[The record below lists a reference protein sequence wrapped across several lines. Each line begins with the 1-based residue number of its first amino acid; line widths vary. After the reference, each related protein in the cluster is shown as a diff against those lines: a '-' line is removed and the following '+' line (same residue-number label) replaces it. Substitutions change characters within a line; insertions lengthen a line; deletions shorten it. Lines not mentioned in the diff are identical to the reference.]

1 MTSTTARPAELTGRI
16 VRAGDTDYPTASA
29 GYNLLFTHDPTVIV
43 FAKETQDVVN
53 AITWA
58 RQNNVLLRV
67 RSGRHSLEGWSN
79 VDNGIVIDVSE
90 MKSATIDMASSTAT
104 LGAGLNQ
111 MEAVTELGKAGL
123 AAPTGTEGSV
133 GLVGATLGGGFGL
146 LTRTFGMASDNLI
159 AAEVVVASDDG
170 GAEAIIAD
178 EQNNTDLLWALRGAG
193 NGNFGIV
200 TSLTYKVHPLT
211 QTIYVTATW
220 PGLNDLHE
228 VFEAWQR
235 SAPHADN
242 RLTSQL
248 EITCDETMLVAALA
262 SGSEAEATQMLA
274 PILSVANPNVSATN
288 ANWAD
293 TYAGFQI
300 PMPEEA
306 ANWKFFSQFVSDPFP
321 AEAID
326 LVVTFMSK
334 APTPGC
340 NYFTNAFGGAV
351 TGSEP
356 SGGSA
361 FAHRDALF
369 YAEPGAGWGTRD
381 GGIPATADPLTAKC
395 QSWVAEFN
403 QALAP
408 YVNGAYVNVPNA
420 GMADWETAYWGPNV
434 DRLRTI
440 KAKYDPNNVFCFEQS
455 IPLLP
460 ADLVVPSGGA

>member
-1 MTSTTARPAELTGRI
+1 
-16 VRAGDTDYPTASA
+16 
-29 GYNLLFTHDPTVIV
+29 LLFTHDPTVIV
-43 FAKETQDVVN
+43 FAKETHDVVN
-53 AITWA
+53 ALTWA
-58 RQNNVLLRV
+58 RQNDTPVRV
-67 RSGRHSLEGWSN
+67 RSGRHCLEGWSN

-90 MKSATIDMASSTAT
+90 MKSATIDTASSTAT
-104 LGAGLNQ
+104 VGAGLNQ
-111 MEAVTELGKAGL
+111 LEAVTELGKAGF
-123 AAPTGTEGSV
+123 AAPTGTEGTV

-146 LTRTFGMASDNLI
+146 LTRTFGMACDNLM

-170 GAEAIIAD
+170 GAMAIIAD
-178 EQNNTDLLWALRGAG
+178 EQNNSDLLWALRGAG

-200 TSLTYKVHPLT
+200 TSLTYKIHRLK

-220 PGLNDLHE
+220 PGLNDLQE
-228 VFEAWQR
+228 IFEAWQR
-235 SAPHADN
+235 SAPHTDN

-248 EITCDETMLVAALA
+248 EIHPDETMLVAALA

-274 PILSVANPNVSATN
+274 PILSVGNPDVVIKN

-300 PMPEEA
+300 PMAQEA
-306 ANWKFFSQFVSDPFP
+306 ASWKFSSQFVSDPFP

-351 TGSEP
+351 KASEP
-356 SGGSA
+356 AGGSA
-361 FAHRDALF
+361 FAHRNALF
-369 YAEPGAGWGTRD
+369 YAEPGAGWGTR
-381 GGIPATADPLTAKC
+381 GGMPATADPLTAKC
-395 QSWVAEFN
+395 QAWIAEFSE
-403 QALAP
+403 ALGP

-440 KAKYDPNNVFCFEQS
+440 KAKYDPNNVFRFEQS
-455 IPLLP
+455 IPPLP
-460 ADLVVPSGGA
+460 ADRMIPSGGA